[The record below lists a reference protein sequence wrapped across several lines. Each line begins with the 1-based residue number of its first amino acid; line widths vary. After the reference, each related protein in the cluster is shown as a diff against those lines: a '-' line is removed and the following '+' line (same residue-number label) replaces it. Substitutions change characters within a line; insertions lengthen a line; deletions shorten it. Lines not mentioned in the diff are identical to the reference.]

1 MTLPMYNILNNSF
14 MKTFATFLFLA
25 IFLIGH
31 SQKMASFTVAVT
43 DYKNAPLQ
51 GEQILIVGQS
61 SKKVFKGVTNSS
73 GTFDI
78 DIPGGDVYDIK
89 LKSVGDASDYNTMEI
104 PAIGENQSYN
114 KGTLTITIEQPK
126 SFTLDNVH
134 FDSGKSSIKSSSYDE
149 LKELVEF
156 LNLKPEIKIEIGGH
170 TDNVGETITN
180 QTLSQAR
187 ANSVM
192 NYLIKQGVSAQRIIA
207 KGYGETIPV
216 ADNSTDKGKRLN
228 RRTEVKVL

>member
-1 MTLPMYNILNNSF
+1 
-14 MKTFATFLFLA
+14 
-25 IFLIGH
+25 
-31 SQKMASFTVAVT
+31 MASFSIVVT
-43 DYKNAPLQ
+43 DYKKLPLK
-51 GEQILIVGQS
+51 GEQILMVGQS

-89 LKSVGDASDYNTMEI
+89 IKSVGDAKDYNTMEI

-114 KGTLTITIEQPK
+114 KGTLTIMIEQAK

-134 FDSGKSSIKSSSYDE
+134 FDSGKSSIKPSSYDE

-156 LNLKPEIKIEIGGH
+156 LKLKPEINIEIGGH
-170 TDNVGETITN
+170 TDNVGEEDAN
-180 QTLSQAR
+180 QTLSQNR

-192 NYLIKQGVSAQRIIA
+192 KYLTDHGVPKARLAAS
-207 KGYGETIPV
+207 GYGENRPV
-216 ADNSTDKGKRLN
+216 ADNSNDKGKRLN
-228 RRTEVKVL
+228 RRTEVRIL

>member
-1 MTLPMYNILNNSF
+1 
-14 MKTFATFLFLA
+14 MKTLFTFFFLF
-25 IFLIGH
+25 IFSIVF
-31 SQKMASFTVAVT
+31 SQKMASFTVVVT
-43 DYKNAPLQ
+43 DYKNAPLK
-51 GEQILIVGQS
+51 GEQILMVGKS
-61 SKKVFKGVTNSS
+61 SKQVFKGVTNSS

-114 KGTLTITIEQPK
+114 KGTLTIMIEQPK

-134 FDSGKSSIKSSSYDE
+134 FDSGKSSIKSSSYNE
-149 LKELVEF
+149 LKELMEF

-170 TDNVGETITN
+170 TDNVGETLAN

-192 NYLIKQGVSAQRIIA
+192 KYLVDHGVSSSRLIA
-207 KGYGETIPV
+207 KGYGESTPV
-216 ADNSTDKGKRLN
+216 ADNNTEKGKKLN
-228 RRTEVKVL
+228 RRTEVRIL

>member
-1 MTLPMYNILNNSF
+1 
-14 MKTFATFLFLA
+14 MKTFTTFLFLA

-61 SKKVFKGVTNSS
+61 SKKIFKGVTSSS

-89 LKSVGDASDYNTMEI
+89 IKSVGDASDYNTMEI

-207 KGYGETIPV
+207 KGYGETFRLRITPLI
-216 ADNSTDKGKRLN
+216 KGRD
-228 RRTEVKVL
+228 